1 MMKVQSCYEIYM
13 EGISGQ
19 DEAFKITKRDF
30 IDLMEKN
37 YNARD
42 LKKYLQKVVDG
53 LYDLYDVAA
62 DWAIPV
68 IMVKALLKEYL

>member
-19 DEAFKITKRDF
+19 DETFKITKRDF
-30 IDLMEKN
+30 INLIEKN
-37 YNARD
+37 YNTGD
-42 LKKYLQKVVDG
+42 LKKDLQKVIDG
-53 LYDLYDVAA
+53 FYDLYDVAA

-68 IMVKALLKEYL
+68 IMVKALLKDYL

>member
-1 MMKVQSCYEIYM
+1 MMKVKSRYEIYM

-19 DEAFKITKRDF
+19 DELFKITKQEF
-30 IDLMEKN
+30 IALIKKEYDEK
-37 YNARD
+37 D
-42 LKKYLQKVVDG
+42 LKKDLQKIVDG
-53 LYDLYDVAA
+53 LCDLYDVAA

>member
-1 MMKVQSCYEIYM
+1 MKVQSCYEIYM
-13 EGISGQ
+13 EGISSQ
-19 DEAFKITKRDF
+19 DEAFKITKQDF
-30 IDLMEKN
+30 IDLVEKN

-42 LKKYLQKVVDG
+42 LKKDLQKVIDG